1 MERYKDISWIFTC
14 CFFIFLS
21 IFISVKF
28 IFIFFLKAAYEPSF
42 IFEMTPLHLLS
53 GINSLQ
59 LIFLSL
65 LVILFDT
72 YLHVKATRR
81 NLIYSYLPTILVLA
95 GLGLSM
101 MLNEINTS
109 YILHYVIF
117 GFFLAILLIDHRRIL
132 TLPVSPKKEQDRS
145 ILEKKTPSFLE
156 TKNVTPIYETSYK
169 QPKIITA
176 TTSKNFEVKDES
188 AALIK
193 NVQALFDQLQLKTKK
208 LEVLENNIEERRKKL
223 IEQENLF
230 KDYLK
235 SYVESTEK
243 SVPLVKDSF
252 RKTSDE
258 NQVILGE
265 KIKDNL
271 IIDNETD
278 CVAIIQR
285 GILKKINNCFAN
297 MLGYQPEELV
307 NKSLFAFI
315 ASDGIDEVKKHYLR
329 RLKDV
334 SSGSYKTVFLKK
346 DDSKL
351 LVEVTVESVVY
362 DGENAEIIVIKQV

>member
-1 MERYKDISWIFTC
+1 
-14 CFFIFLS
+14 
-21 IFISVKF
+21 
-28 IFIFFLKAAYEPSF
+28 
-42 IFEMTPLHLLS
+42 MTPLHLLS

-81 NLIYSYLPTILVLA
+81 NLIYSYLPTILILA